1 MRDDRDEQIAR
12 IEEGLQK
19 LDALIERRI
28 AEIQRRNGDSPLSN
42 VEDYLDDAEIVEL
55 DETRKAVRERVDAL
69 KKSLLAQL
77 HSINGPKVPILG
89 TYRMYC
95 IERCCKT
102 VLI

>member
-1 MRDDRDEQIAR
+1 MTDDRDEQIAR

-28 AEIQRRNGDSPLSN
+28 AEIQRRDGDSPLSN

-69 KKSLLAQL
+69 KKSLPG
-77 HSINGPKVPILG
+77 S
-89 TYRMYC
+89 TS
-95 IERCCKT
+95 
-102 VLI
+102 

>member
-28 AEIQRRNGDSPLSN
+28 AEIQRRDGDSPLSN

-69 KKSLLAQL
+69 KKSLPG
-77 HSINGPKVPILG
+77 S
-89 TYRMYC
+89 TS
-95 IERCCKT
+95 
-102 VLI
+102 